1 LKISLKAEV
10 MLGENFGVKKI
21 QTINRR
27 MFIIGA
33 AKFIVFTGIIARLF
47 SLQITENKKYLTLSD
62 KNRLREWKLPPIR
75 GEFIDYFGNVI
86 AGNLKV
92 YQLHVVP
99 EEVEN
104 FKYLMVRLKQILSLS
119 DSDFKNILKKK
130 NKQKPWET
138 LIISKNLT
146 WEQFT
151 KVNYFLHDLTGAKP
165 VLSVSRNYPFNDN
178 YTHVLGYVSEA
189 SEKDLLNNDIIK
201 SKHVAGLKVGKTG
214 LEKTFENDLIG
225 TNGIQRYEVNAYGK
239 RISQLDHTDG
249 LNGKTIQLTLDTEIQ
264 KLCSTL
270 LKNLAGSISVMDIYT
285 GEIIAMQSSPSFDP
299 NLFLFG
305 INQDDWQLIRNNP
318 LKPLVNKTLSGLYSP
333 GSTFKPIVALSAL
346 ENGIIDK
353 NFKVNCKG
361 KIEMYGQT
369 YHCWKKK
376 GHGVVNLKSAMKQS
390 CDTYFYEI
398 ARKLGVDRLKKTSL
412 KFGLGEK
419 VLNEIFNNEKKGLI
433 PDTKWKKNNLGKGW
447 VIGETLITGIGQGY
461 TQTTPLQLCQMT
473 AQLANGG
480 FKIYPKLI
488 IDENSKTAE
497 DIKLIMSNNSKNL
510 TKKNNGLQDASKL
523 LGFLVNKEHECL
535 FIDPKNIK
543 LVREAMF
550 ASTNEL
556 RGTSYSS
563 RIEDPKYQF
572 AGKTGTSQV
581 KRITK
586 AARELDLKTS
596 EIPYNER
603 DHALYIAFGPYKNPR
618 YALSV
623 VIEHGGSGSST
634 AAPIAKKLFKLI
646 IDRHELR
653 EHARI
658 KKSIKT

>member
-1 LKISLKAEV
+1 

-27 MFIIGA
+27 AFIIGA
-33 AKFIVFTGIIARLF
+33 AKLIVFTGIIARLF

-62 KNRLREWKLPPIR
+62 KNRLREWRLPPVR
-75 GEFIDYFGNVI
+75 GKFLDYFGNVV

-92 YQLHVVP
+92 YQLHVIP
-99 EEVEN
+99 EEVED
-104 FKYLMVRLKQILSLS
+104 FKYLMVRLKE
-119 DSDFKNILKKK
+119 ILKLSNNEFEKIIRKK
-130 NKQKPWET
+130 NKQKSWET

-151 KVNYFLHDLTGAKP
+151 KVNYFLHDLVGAKP
-165 VLSVSRNYPFNDN
+165 VLSISRDYPFNEN

-189 SEKDLLNNDIIK
+189 SEKDILNNEVIK
-201 SKHVAGLKVGKTG
+201 SKHVPGLKVGKTG
-214 LEKTFENDLIG
+214 LEKTFENELIG
-225 TNGIQRYEVNAYGK
+225 TNGVQRYEVNAYGK
-239 RISQLDHTDG
+239 RVSQLDHTDG
-249 LNGKTIQLTLDTEIQ
+249 LSGKTIELTIDTEIQ
-264 KLCSTL
+264 KLCNKL
-270 LKNLAGSISVMDIYT
+270 LKGVAGSISVMDIYT

-333 GSTFKPIVALSAL
+333 GSTIKPIVALSAL

-353 NFKVNCKG
+353 NFKVNCTG
-361 KIEMYGQT
+361 KTEMYGQT

-376 GHGVVNLKSAMKQS
+376 GHGLVNLKSAMKQS
-390 CDTYFYEI
+390 CDTYFYEV
-398 ARKLGVDRLKKTSL
+398 ARKLGVDRLKKTSV

-419 VLNEIFNNEKKGLI
+419 VLKETFSNEKKGLI
-433 PDTKWKKNNLGKGW
+433 PDTEWKKNNLGKGW

-480 FKIYPKLI
+480 FKIYPKI
-488 IDENSKTAE
+488 IVEENSKTAE
-497 DIKLIMSNNSKNL
+497 DIKIIINENRKQLKEKDNAL
-510 TKKNNGLQDASKL
+510 RDATGL
-523 LGFLVNKEHECL
+523 LGLLDKKKYEPL
-535 FIDPKNIK
+535 FKNAENIR

-550 ASTNEL
+550 ASTNEV
-556 RGTSYSS
+556 RGTSYAS
-563 RIEDPKYQF
+563 RIDDPKYQF

-586 AARELDLKTS
+586 LDRELDLKTF

-603 DHALYIAFGPYKNPR
+603 DHALYIAFGPYINPR
-618 YALSV
+618 YALSI
-623 VIEHGGSGSST
+623 VIEHGGSGSSA
-634 AAPIAKKLFKLI
+634 AAPMAKKLFKLI

-653 EHARI
+653 EQIRI
-658 KKSIKT
+658 NKAIKI

>member
-1 LKISLKAEV
+1 
-10 MLGENFGVKKI
+10 MLSENFGVRKI

-27 MFIIGA
+27 MFIISA
-33 AKFIVFTGIIARLF
+33 AKLIVFTGIIARLF

-62 KNRLREWKLPPIR
+62 KNRLREWRLPPVR
-75 GEFIDYFGNVI
+75 GEFLDYFGNII

-92 YQLHVVP
+92 YQLHVIP
-99 EEVEN
+99 EEVED
-104 FKYLMVRLKQILSLS
+104 FKYLMIRLKKILSIS
-119 DSDFKNILKKK
+119 NGQFKKII
-130 NKQKPWET
+130 KQRNNQKSWET

-151 KVNYFLHDLTGAKP
+151 KVNYFLHDLVGAKP
-165 VLSVSRNYPFNDN
+165 VLSVSRNYPFNEN

-189 SEKDLLNNDIIK
+189 SEKDILNNEMIK
-201 SKHVAGLKVGKTG
+201 SKHVPGLKVGKTG

-225 TNGIQRYEVNAYGK
+225 TSGVKRYEVNAYGK
-239 RISQLDHTDG
+239 RINQLDQSAG
-249 LNGKTIQLTLDTEIQ
+249 INGKTIQLTLDTEIQ
-264 KLCSTL
+264 KMCREL
-270 LKNLAGSISVMDIYT
+270 LEGVAGSISVMDIYT

-333 GSTFKPIVALSAL
+333 GSTFKPMVALSAL
-346 ENGIIDK
+346 ENGVIDK
-353 NFKVNCKG
+353 NFKVKCSG
-361 KIEMYGQT
+361 KVEMYGQT

-390 CDTYFYEI
+390 CDSYFYEI
-398 ARKLGVDRLKKTSL
+398 ARKLGVDRLKETSL
-412 KFGLGEK
+412 KFGLGKK
-419 VLNEIFNNEKKGLI
+419 VLNETFSNEKKGLI
-433 PDTKWKKNNLGKGW
+433 PDTQWKKNNLGKGW

-480 FKIYPKLI
+480 FKIYPKI
-488 IDENSKTAE
+488 IVKENSKTME
-497 DIKLIMSNNSKNL
+497 DIRIIMNKNL
-510 TKKNNGLQDASKL
+510 KQSNIKNSRLQDATEL
-523 LGFLVNKEHECL
+523 LEFLNKKEHEPL
-535 FIDPKNIK
+535 FNNAKNIK

-550 ASTNEL
+550 ASTNEV

-563 RIEDPKYQF
+563 RIENPKYQF

-581 KRITK
+581 KRISK
-586 AARELDLKTS
+586 LDRELDLKTS

-603 DHALYIAFGPYKNPR
+603 DHALFIAFGPYKEPR
-618 YALSV
+618 YALSI
-623 VIEHGGSGSST
+623 VIEHGGSGSSV

-646 IDRHELR
+646 IDRHEIR
-653 EHARI
+653 EQATIR
-658 KKSIKT
+658 KTIEI